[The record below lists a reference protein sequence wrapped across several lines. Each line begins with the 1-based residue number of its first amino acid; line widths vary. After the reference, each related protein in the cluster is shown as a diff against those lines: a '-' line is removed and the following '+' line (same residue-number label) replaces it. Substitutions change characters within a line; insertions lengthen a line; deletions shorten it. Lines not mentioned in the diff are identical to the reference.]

1 MHFKRMCLIIILVL
15 MTGSVSATITVTYT
29 PVNTFLFMKGGSPG
43 AEAFSNNQ
51 FVLPIG
57 TLTFDSDE
65 PYYDPTIYLSD
76 NSTHFW
82 FYGPTIWNPTTG
94 DPTAFRMARV
104 STIGS
109 NTTMKML
116 DWGTGGD
123 SLATTSMA
131 ITQTR
136 FIAYLYLVSDQ
147 PASVYIENAV
157 YDHTSGDF
165 GAFTVAI
172 ANSSAGHSN
181 GVTLLPVIGT
191 GSATEPTEI
200 LQGGS
205 TAIPPLVPYGDP
217 DQPMQFA
224 LSLINQQDFLI
235 EDAYTG
241 LPPVRIATAQVTL
254 THAVPGRLY
263 GVNVTFTNTDASEK
277 FYVFLDGNPLQAAI
291 EYSLVFGTTVVEKG
305 KPIPWNGMS
314 TGIYEREILVTGI
327 SEFIVQSA
335 PQGPYSDTVTIT
347 ITPSDY
353 I

>member
-1 MHFKRMCLIIILVL
+1 MCLIITLIL
-15 MTGSVSATITVTYT
+15 MANSVSAAITVRYT
-29 PVNTFLFMKGGSPG
+29 PVNTFVFMKGGSPG
-43 AEAFSNNQ
+43 AEAFESNK

-109 NTTMKML
+109 KTTMKML

-123 SLATTSMA
+123 SLATTNNMA
-131 ITQTR
+131 ITQPQ

-147 PASVYIENAV
+147 DASVYIENSV

-172 ANSSAGHSN
+172 ANTSAGHSN
-181 GVTLLPVIGT
+181 GVTLLPVEGT
-191 GSATEPTEI
+191 GSATQPTDI
-200 LQGGS
+200 LIGGI

-217 DQPMQFA
+217 DRPISFA
-224 LSLINQQDFLI
+224 LSLINQRAFDI
-235 EDAYTG
+235 ERAYTG
-241 LPPVRIATAQVTL
+241 LPPVHIATAQVTL
-254 THAVPGRLY
+254 SNAVSGRTY
-263 GVNVTFTNTDASEK
+263 GVNVTFTNNDLSDK
-277 FYVFLDGNPLQAAI
+277 FHVHLEGNPLQAAI
-291 EYSLVFGTTVVEKG
+291 EYSLVFGTTEVEKNQ
-305 KPIPWNGMS
+305 PIPWKNMT
-314 TGIYEREILVTGI
+314 TGIFERDILVTGI
-327 SEFIVQSA
+327 SEFAVQSA
-335 PQGPYSDTVTIT
+335 PQGPYTDTVIVT
-347 ITPSDY
+347 ITPSDF